1 MVGLLVAFSLGLVVL
16 FSYSLR
22 VSRDMRRGLHEM
34 QRLTRE
40 VEALLDEGA
49 ARQV

>member
-1 MVGLLVAFSLGLVVL
+1 MVGLLGVL
-16 FSYSLR
+16 FIGFIALFGFFWW
-22 VSRDMRRGLHEM
+22 VSRDMRRGLCEM

-49 ARQV
+49 SRQV